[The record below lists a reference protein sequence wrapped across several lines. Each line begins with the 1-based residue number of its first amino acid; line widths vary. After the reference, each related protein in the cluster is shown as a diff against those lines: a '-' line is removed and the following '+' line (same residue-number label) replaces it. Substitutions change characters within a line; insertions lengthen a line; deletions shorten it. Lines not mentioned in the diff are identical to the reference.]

1 MAAVKKPR
9 ADHDGAGKT
18 AYQNARKKI
27 IAAQSVCGIC
37 GQPVNKKLKFPH
49 PLSPTVDH
57 IIPVNKGGDPLDIGN
72 MQLAHWICNRQ
83 KSDKL
88 TEKVSFEG
96 AAPIVNNRVLPQTF
110 DWKNL

>member
-1 MAAVKKPR
+1 MATVKKPR

-37 GQPVNKKLKFPH
+37 GQPVNKRLKFPH

-57 IIPVNKGGDPLDIGN
+57 IVPIAKGGDPFDIGN
-72 MQLAHWICNRQ
+72 MQLTHWICNRQ

-88 TEKVSFEG
+88 TNKVTFED
-96 AAPIVNNRVLPQTF
+96 APKSVSNRLLPQTF
-110 DWKNL
+110 DWKNI